1 MLEEFITLTDSSVI
15 IYAATVIAIG
25 RRDLPDMYVCTSPR
39 VLTDS
44 A

>member
-15 IYAATVIAIG
+15 MYAATVIAIS
-25 RRDLPDMYVCTSPR
+25 RRDLPDMYVRTSLR

>member
-1 MLEEFITLTDSSVI
+1 MLEEIITLTDSSVI
-15 IYAATVIAIG
+15 MYVATVLAIG
-25 RRDLPDMYVCTSPR
+25 RRDLPDMYVRTSPR

>member
-1 MLEEFITLTDSSVI
+1 MLEEIITLTDSSVI
-15 IYAATVIAIG
+15 MYAATVIAIG
-25 RRDLPDMYVCTSPR
+25 RRDSPDMYVRMSPR